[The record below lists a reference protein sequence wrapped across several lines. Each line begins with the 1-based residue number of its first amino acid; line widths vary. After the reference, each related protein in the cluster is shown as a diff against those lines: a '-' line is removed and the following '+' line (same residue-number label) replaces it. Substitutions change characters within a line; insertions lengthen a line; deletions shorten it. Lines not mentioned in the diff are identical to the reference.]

1 MDQDIAY
8 DRGYEEGLARAVAAL
23 SEAIIDEKK
32 IVALLQKY
40 WDLPRIEAEERL
52 SYERT
57 EGFLRRDF
65 YRWLIQYK
73 GMNEEKAERYVTS
86 HVTLMAIKKIDK
98 AWTLENG
105 KLYDRI
111 EEKRQVTKRPARLAR
126 RVEE

>member
-52 SYERT
+52 SYGRT

>member
-8 DRGYEEGLARAVAAL
+8 ERGYEEGLVRAVAAL
-23 SEAIIDEKK
+23 SEAIADEKK
-32 IVALLQKY
+32 IVALLQKH
-40 WDLPRIEAEERL
+40 WDLPRVEAEEWL

-57 EGFLRRDF
+57 EGFLRRGF
-65 YRWLIQYK
+65 YRWLIQFK

-86 HVTLMAIKKIDK
+86 HVTLMAVKKIDK

-105 KLYDRI
+105 KLYERI
-111 EEKRQVTKRPARLAR
+111 EEKRRVTKHPTRLIR